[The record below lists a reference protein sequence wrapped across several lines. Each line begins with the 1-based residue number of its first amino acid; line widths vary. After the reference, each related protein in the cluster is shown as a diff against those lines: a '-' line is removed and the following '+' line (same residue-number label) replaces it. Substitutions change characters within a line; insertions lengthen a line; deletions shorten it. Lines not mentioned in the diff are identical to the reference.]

1 MPFLGTSNENSKSGR
16 DVGLLEVVIV
26 VSSSSSPSNSLEVT
40 LMGGLLL
47 PTKPL
52 DEDIAN
58 NRLKMILKVDFIV
71 VFDIIPR

>member
-16 DVGLLEVVIV
+16 DVGLLEVVV
-26 VSSSSSPSNSLEVT
+26 VVSSSSPSNSLEVT

-71 VFDIIPR
+71 VFDIMPQ

>member
-26 VSSSSSPSNSLEVT
+26 VSSSSPSNSLEVT

-71 VFDIIPR
+71 VFDIMPQ